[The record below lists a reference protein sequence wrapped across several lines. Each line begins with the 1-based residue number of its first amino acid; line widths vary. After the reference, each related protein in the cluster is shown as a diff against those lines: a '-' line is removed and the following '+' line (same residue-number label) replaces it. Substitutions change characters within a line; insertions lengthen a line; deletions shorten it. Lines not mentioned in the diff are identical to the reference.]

1 MRILLMVALVLHLLM
16 ELMAAAALIG
26 GPEGITNAGAG
37 NMWSM
42 HYGFAALAIAS
53 ISVWVWPRRS
63 DLGVVTLTLCI
74 LLVFHYGLVLSLFL
88 AGDQMGG
95 MIGHAV
101 LAVLFTIL
109 FVGRRQA
116 CGEAQAG

>member
-63 DLGVVTLTLCI
+63 DLGVVTLALCI